1 MIILRNSPLTFAL
14 GAAIAACSLAAAGQ
28 AQAQQLT
35 PQQRYERQIAYCN
48 SGNLPDPQRNACVRD
63 AGLLLDQSTGGPP
76 RNAQSTSEDGRAT
89 IIGPS
94 GLPVP
99 DSGSSAITSPDGRS
113 TIVVPAYQEPP
124 RQ

>member
-1 MIILRNSPLTFAL
+1 MNLLRNAPLTSAL
-14 GAAIAACSLAAAGQ
+14 GAAIAACSLAAP
-28 AQAQQLT
+28 AQAPAQLT

-48 SGNLPDPQRNACVRD
+48 SGKLPDPQRNACVRD
-63 AGLLLDQSTGGPP
+63 AGLLLDQSVGGPP
-76 RNAQSTSEDGRAT
+76 RNTQSTSEDGRAT

-113 TIVVPAYQEPP
+113 TIVEPAYQEPP
-124 RQ
+124 KQ